1 MKKLTSIL
9 SIVMVSSCAA
19 APFPRENLYVVDL
32 VNKVCAE
39 YEIVSLTDI
48 TFHHTQDLELRAG
61 GPCDRMAGF
70 TVRGFKN
77 VQNWIRDEISKGNN

>member
-1 MKKLTSIL
+1 MALIL
-9 SIVMVSSCAA
+9 NLILISSCAA
-19 APFPRENLYVVDL
+19 APFPREYLYVADL
-32 VNKVCAE
+32 TNQVCAE

-48 TFHHTQDLELRAG
+48 TFRHKQDLVLRAG

-77 VQNWIRDEISKGNN
+77 VQNWIRDEIAKGNN